1 MVKVSTLFHRVDGFD
16 ESDLSTKTPS
26 LLDQDFADNFLDKL
40 LEPLVFDPGD
50 ELVQKV
56 LQKS

>member
-1 MVKVSTLFHRVDGFD
+1 MVKVSTLFHWVDGFD

-50 ELVQKV
+50 ELVLKV
-56 LQKS
+56 LQKI

>member
-1 MVKVSTLFHRVDGFD
+1 MVKVSTLIHWVDGFD
-16 ESDLSTKTPS
+16 ESDLSTENPS

-40 LEPLVFDPGD
+40 LEPLVFDPGE
-50 ELVQKV
+50 ELVLKV